1 MEPKMVTLPVFDMEK
16 SVEVAHCAVDEE
28 IAKRVSVVEP
38 VVVGEAKTVMGAN
51 GEVVPTPMKPL
62 VAMVVVL
69 VVPKEALDAVSPP
82 LKFRSVEVAF
92 PGKRYAKLPVEQ
104 DCVVT
109 LPLAVMVRHCPAC
122 VVRFEIASDV
132 DVALV
137 ERSDVAKSAV
147 DVALVATSEV
157 AKRDVV
163 VALVK
168 ERFVPD
174 IAVVEAY
181 GNCDAAIVDEEKKT
195 PCVSIE
201 EVVAEVLVPNE
212 LSEVNGYAKKVALV
226 R

>member
-1 MEPKMVTLPVFDMEK
+1 
-16 SVEVAHCAVDEE
+16 
-28 IAKRVSVVEP
+28 
-38 VVVGEAKTVMGAN
+38 
-51 GEVVPTPMKPL
+51 
-62 VAMVVVL
+62 
-69 VVPKEALDAVSPP
+69 
-82 LKFRSVEVAF
+82 
-92 PGKRYAKLPVEQ
+92 
-104 DCVVT
+104 
-109 LPLAVMVRHCPAC
+109 MVRHCPAC

-132 DVALV
+132 EVALV

-147 DVALVATSEV
+147 DVAFVATSEV
-157 AKRDVV
+157 EKSAVD
-163 VALVK
+163 VALVM